1 MCILPHTCWKF
12 PETTCEF
19 IFRKLPLPE
28 IKQKLDQV
36 YHYFKC
42 VDLNVELQ

>member
-1 MCILPHTCWKF
+1 M
-12 PETTCEF
+12 TCEF
-19 IFRKLPLPE
+19 ILRKLPLPE

-36 YHYFKC
+36 YYYFKC